1 MTVLE
6 QAARALPQLLGPHS
20 FDELPLDRAEQ
31 RALNRIGDRYEHT
44 QADMLDLARAVLQ
57 AIREPSDLMRTSG
70 QWAISD
76 CLAVSVCVEN
86 NFKAAE
92 VWQAMIDR
100 ALSE

>member
-1 MTVLE
+1 MTPIE
-6 QAARALPQLLGPHS
+6 KAARAIFGEGLL
-20 FDELPLDRAEQ
+20 LDRDECI
-31 RALNRIGDRYEHT
+31 RA
-44 QADMLDLARAVLQ
+44 ARAVLQ
-57 AIREPSDLMRTSG
+57 ALREPSDLMRTSG

-76 CLAVSVCVEN
+76 NLTVSVCVEN